1 MGYLFLKQHLI
12 TQFNFKSY
20 IMEKTQVLFDEIEL
34 LNQQIKELEA
44 ERLKLQARRQHF
56 EDYVERLVSQA
67 EDQMNEG
74 GY

>member
-1 MGYLFLKQHLI
+1 MGYLFLEQHLI

-20 IMEKTQVLFDEIEL
+20 IMENTQLLFDEIEL
-34 LNQQIKELEA
+34 LNQQIKELE
-44 ERLKLQARRQHF
+44 EEQRKLEDRRKLLQN
-56 EDYVERLVSQA
+56 YVERLVAQT